1 MEAQKRGD
9 RPSAL
14 DSNDRNEARAVV
26 PRSLPIVR
34 SRVLS
39 RRAPPAAI
47 GSKAVKAAAD
57 WHAARAIAQAKAR
70 AAMHT
75 IGI

>member
-39 RRAPPAAI
+39 CRAPLRRHRQQGG
-47 GSKAVKAAAD
+47 GSG
-57 WHAARAIAQAKAR
+57 R
-70 AAMHT
+70 
-75 IGI
+75 